1 MPPDTGDPVIG
12 PPRFSVVICTYNH
25 AGLLPG
31 ALDSVLRQTFD
42 RSRYEV
48 IVVDNN
54 STDDT
59 RSVIDAVTRRDPG
72 IRYCLEPAQGIAH
85 ARNCGWR
92 HARGRYVAYLDD
104 DCRAPD
110 DWLSVADE
118 IFERASPMVLGGSYS
133 TDFGGI
139 RPRWASDSFNSYGPP
154 FREARTLAHSE
165 YGWLVGG
172 NVFVR
177 KTLFDEIGGFDSRL
191 GHVGQ
196 TVAYGEETAFFERA
210 SKCFPGSLYYDPRLS
225 VSHLVRPEKLTLW
238 YNVRGAFGA
247 GRSAVRLREPTVR
260 RATSRLLLDAGI
272 TTLSLA
278 ADVLVRMLIRDRRR
292 YRYARNYVD
301 DHSLDYVRRL
311 GSLYEQASS
320 FR

>member
-1 MPPDTGDPVIG
+1 MSLETNLVLG
-12 PPRFSVVICTYNH
+12 PRFSVVICTYNH

-42 RSRYEV
+42 RSQYEV

-59 RSVIDAVTRRDPG
+59 RSVVDSFTRRCPR
-72 IRYCLEPAQGIAH
+72 IQYCLEPAQGIAH
-85 ARNCGWR
+85 ARNCGWK

-104 DCRAPD
+104 DCRASD
-110 DWLSVADE
+110 NWLSVADE
-118 IFERASPMVLGGSYS
+118 IFERTSAKVLGGPYS
-133 TDFGGI
+133 TDFAGV
-139 RPRWASDSFNSYGPP
+139 RPDWASDSFNSYEPP
-154 FREARTLAHSE
+154 FREARALAPSE

-177 KTLFDEIGGFDSRL
+177 RTLFDEIGGFDPRL

-196 TVAYGEETAFFERA
+196 TVAYGEETAFFGRA
-210 SKCFPGSLYYDPRLS
+210 SKSFPGCLYYDPRLS
-225 VSHLVRPEKLTLW
+225 VSHVVRPEKLTLW

-247 GRSAVRLREPTVR
+247 GRSAVRLREPTAR

-272 TTLSLA
+272 TTLFLA
-278 ADVLVRMLIRDRRR
+278 ADVFVRMVLRDRRK
-292 YRYARNYVD
+292 YKYARNYVD

-311 GSLYEQASS
+311 GSLYEQASHS
-320 FR
+320 R